1 MDKFT
6 LYEEVAYNDCCLK
19 LMDEKKYAIE
29 KDNIWELNN
38 LCNYKNLFGFNWKYP
53 TKYKPNKEGNCL
65 KERLIVK
72 G

>member
-29 KDNIWELNN
+29 NDNIWELNN
-38 LCNYKNLFGFNWKYP
+38 LRNYKKTIWLQLEVSN
-53 TKYKPNKEGNCL
+53 
-65 KERLIVK
+65 
-72 G
+72 